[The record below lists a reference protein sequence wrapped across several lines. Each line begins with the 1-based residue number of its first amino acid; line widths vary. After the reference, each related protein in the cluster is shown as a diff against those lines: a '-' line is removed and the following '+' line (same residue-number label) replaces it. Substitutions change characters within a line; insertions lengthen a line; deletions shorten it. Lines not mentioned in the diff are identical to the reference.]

1 MSKLLITGG
10 TGFIGKA
17 ICENLKSHNY
27 LINITSRNKHLTKH
41 KGLMAHNIG
50 EIDQKTNWIDALD
63 GVNYVIHCA
72 AKTHVLK
79 DLKKNS
85 LFAFRKV
92 NVEGTINLAKQAAA
106 YGVKRLIL
114 LSSIKVNGEKTLESS
129 IFKYNDIP
137 NPEDAYGISKWEA
150 EQGLWEI
157 SKQTGLEVVIIR
169 APLVYG
175 RSVKGNLKRL
185 IKLIKSGT
193 PLPLSLVKN
202 QRSLI
207 GIDNL
212 VDMIIRCI
220 DHPDA
225 SGKTFLVSDG
235 EDLSTP
241 DLLKHIATAMGRPV
255 RLFPFPISLL
265 KLFGFVMGKSS
276 EIDKLTGSLQLDS
289 DYTRKILNWSPP
301 LSVEE
306 GIRRMVKEK

>member
-1 MSKLLITGG
+1 M
-10 TGFIGKA
+10 
-17 ICENLKSHNY
+17 
-27 LINITSRNKHLTKH
+27 
-41 KGLMAHNIG
+41 
-50 EIDQKTNWIDALD
+50 
-63 GVNYVIHCA
+63 
-72 AKTHVLK
+72 
-79 DLKKNS
+79 
-85 LFAFRKV
+85 

-225 SGKTFLVSDG
+225 SGKTFL
-235 EDLSTP
+235 
-241 DLLKHIATAMGRPV
+241 I
-255 RLFPFPISLL
+255 
-265 KLFGFVMGKSS
+265 
-276 EIDKLTGSLQLDS
+276 
-289 DYTRKILNWSPP
+289 
-301 LSVEE
+301 
-306 GIRRMVKEK
+306 